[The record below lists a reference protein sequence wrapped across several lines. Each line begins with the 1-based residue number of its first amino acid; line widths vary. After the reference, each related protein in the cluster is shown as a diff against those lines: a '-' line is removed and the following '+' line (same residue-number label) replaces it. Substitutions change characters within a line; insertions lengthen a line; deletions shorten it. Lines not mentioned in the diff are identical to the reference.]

1 MESLDYLLVGL
12 YVVFL
17 IGMGVYLNRRQQSAE
32 DYYVGGRTVAWW
44 ASGTS
49 TMATQLGTISF
60 VSAPAFVALKD
71 VKEGGGLGWLTY
83 EFGVPLALIFIMM
96 YLIPTYHRARV
107 ISIYEYL
114 RKRFDPSTQ
123 VYVAVLFQIS
133 RGLATGVAV
142 YTVGF
147 VVAIFFGEVME

>member
-107 ISIYEYL
+107 ISIYEYIPARRSML
-114 RKRFDPSTQ
+114 LCSSRSAAGWRQGWRSIRSVSWWPS
-123 VYVAVLFQIS
+123 S
-133 RGLATGVAV
+133 LAR
-142 YTVGF
+142 
-147 VVAIFFGEVME
+147 